1 MCYPGQEP
9 DPAGSGGL
17 LWSLT
22 ERDSAECSVI
32 RLGGLNARPHGKPHQ
47 ATVGGD
53 RDVLNLRWATTK
65 LAGNSQDGNYCHL
78 PSNIALKQIMYKPID
93 SSSVS

>member
-1 MCYPGQEP
+1 MPKRVELHFLPSGIIHFSVDGRLCYPGQEP

-32 RLGGLNARPHGKPHQ
+32 RLGGLNAKPHDKPYQ

-53 RDVLNLRWATTK
+53 RDVLNLRWATTT
-65 LAGNSQDGNYCHL
+65 LAGNSKDGKY
-78 PSNIALKQIMYKPID
+78 
-93 SSSVS
+93 